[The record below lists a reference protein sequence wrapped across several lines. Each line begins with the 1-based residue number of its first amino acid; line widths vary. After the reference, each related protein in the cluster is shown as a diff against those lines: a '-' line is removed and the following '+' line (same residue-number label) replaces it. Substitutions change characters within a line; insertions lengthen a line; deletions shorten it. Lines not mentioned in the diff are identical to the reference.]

1 MIVRD
6 RTVNHF
12 NLIRLILAI
21 LVLVTHAPEL
31 IDGNRSREPLINLFH
46 TLSFG
51 DFAVNGFFLLSGY
64 LILQSWTFDPSASE
78 FLKKRILRIVPAFF
92 AATLV
97 CAFIIAP
104 FVASSTYFSDFN
116 FGKFFLGMVTLR
128 NPQIP
133 PVFAGT
139 YIPEINKSMWT
150 IFFEF
155 SCYLMVLTFGLLGIV
170 KRPKIW
176 LGITAIATSL
186 LFLQKLG
193 YLNLPNIGGINA
205 MPRLFTCYLVG
216 GALYLFKDYIHYT
229 KLNACIAAL
238 ILLVAMFSIHFAE
251 IATAYLGGFLLI
263 YLAYAKNDLLAQFN
277 KLPDVSYGTYL
288 YGWPTQK
295 LLIWYFPD
303 MNAWA
308 VCISSLFIAISAGV
322 VSWYLIEKPFIK
334 LKSVK
339 FSF

>member
-1 MIVRD
+1 MNSSTRQA
-6 RTVNHF
+6 NHF

-31 IDGNRSREPLINLFH
+31 IDGNRSREPLTRLFH

-51 DFAVNGFFLLSGY
+51 DLAVNGFFLLSGY
-64 LILQSWTFDPSASE
+64 LIVQSWTLDPSAFD

-92 AATLV
+92 IATLI
-97 CAFIIAP
+97 CAFFIAP
-104 FVASSTYFSDFN
+104 FVASDTYFSDFN
-116 FGKFFLGMVTLR
+116 FGKFFLGMFTLR

-155 SCYLMVLTFGLLGIV
+155 SCYLMVLAFGLLRIV

-176 LGITAIATSL
+176 IGITVTFTFL
-186 LFLQKLG
+186 LLMQKLG
-193 YLNLPNIGGINA
+193 YIAFPNIGGVSA
-205 MPRLFTCYLVG
+205 VPRLFTCYLVG

-229 KLNACIAAL
+229 KLNACIAAF
-238 ILLVAMFSIHFAE
+238 ILFVAMFSIHWAE

-263 YLAYAKNDLLAQFN
+263 YLAYAKNDLIAQFN
-277 KLPDVSYGTYL
+277 KFPDVSYGTYL

-295 LLIWYFPD
+295 LLIWYFPAIE
-303 MNAWA
+303 AWA
-308 VCISSLFIAISAGV
+308 VCILSIFIAVSAGAA
-322 VSWYLIEKPFIK
+322 SWYLIEKPFMK